1 MCICV
6 CAKIQQRS
14 AALNTVC
21 RGSSGMSLLGNL
33 LNMIKVWKESVT
45 IFSTSILNGPG
56 CDSTRAL
63 LGSACFVCVH
73 MCMWVCAKIR
83 QRSAALNT
91 VCRGSSGMSL
101 LGNLLNMIKVWQESV
116 TIFSTSILNRPGC
129 DSMRVLLGSA
139 SQN

>member
-1 MCICV
+1 MCV
-6 CAKIQQRS
+6 CVCVRVRAKIRQRS

-21 RGSSGMSLLGNL
+21 RGSNGMSLLGNL
-33 LNMIKVWKESVT
+33 LNMVKVWQESVT

-73 MCMWVCAKIR
+73 MCMCVCAKIW

-91 VCRGSSGMSL
+91 V
-101 LGNLLNMIKVWQESV
+101 
-116 TIFSTSILNRPGC
+116 
-129 DSMRVLLGSA
+129 
-139 SQN
+139 

>member
-1 MCICV
+1 MCVCVCVCV
-6 CAKIQQRS
+6 CAKIRQRS

-21 RGSSGMSLLGNL
+21 RGSNGMSLLGNL
-33 LNMIKVWKESVT
+33 LNMVKVWQESVT

-73 MCMWVCAKIR
+73 MCMCVCAKIQ

-91 VCRGSSGMSL
+91 V
-101 LGNLLNMIKVWQESV
+101 
-116 TIFSTSILNRPGC
+116 
-129 DSMRVLLGSA
+129 
-139 SQN
+139 